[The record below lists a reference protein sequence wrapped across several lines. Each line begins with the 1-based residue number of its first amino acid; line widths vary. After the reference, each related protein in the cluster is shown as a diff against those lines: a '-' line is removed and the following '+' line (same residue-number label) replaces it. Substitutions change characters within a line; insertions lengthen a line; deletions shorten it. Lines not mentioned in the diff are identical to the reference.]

1 MGNNFAMNDQ
11 SLARSFSVRDDE
23 RDEFFHSSTYAGAQN
38 EGRIGAGAR
47 GMTIEERQALA
58 EKRKFV
64 RGYESAGLATQMASM
79 RERNI
84 STIEHGGSTIE
95 RDSTQQGISSKNR
108 GETSNRSADEAGL
121 RAVDEIGMG
130 TTDGARMRAAN
141 GMGARTSGGETDGA
155 QGGYRYSDDLT
166 KRRET
171 NSYKDYAAMAK
182 QDFRHSYGRATGG
195 MNDTTGYGGNYGSGA
210 SRGQGFAPNFGE
222 SVERNYG
229 GRQNYGSG
237 ANYGGE
243 SNYGSGANYR
253 DGATRDYGT
262 GRGYDGYRGE
272 QNYGNGQNYGAGK
285 TGQSGL
291 NSAISNT
298 QRFASNFGA
307 KFGPKKG

>member
-11 SLARSFSVRDDE
+11 SLARSFSVRNDE

-84 STIEHGGSTIE
+84 STLERGGA
-95 RDSTQQGISSKNR
+95 QQGVSSENR

-121 RAVDEIGMG
+121 RAVDRIGV
-130 TTDGARMRAAN
+130 RI
-141 GMGARTSGGETDGA
+141 GGSETDGA
-155 QGGYRYSDDLT
+155 QDGYRYSDDLA

-171 NSYKDYAAMAK
+171 NNYKDYAAMAK
-182 QDFRHSYGRATGG
+182 QDFRHSYGRATGS
-195 MNDTTGYGGNYGSGA
+195 MNGTTGYGGNYGGGT
-210 SRGQGFAPNFGE
+210 SRGQGFAPNFGK

-229 GRQNYGSG
+229 GEQNYGSG
-237 ANYGGE
+237 ANYGGRYGVE

-253 DGATRDYGT
+253 DGAARDYGT

>member
-84 STIEHGGSTIE
+84 STLERGGSTIE
-95 RDSTQQGISSKNR
+95 RGGTQQGISNENR
-108 GETSNRSADEAGL
+108 GETSDRNADEAGL
-121 RAVDEIGMG
+121 RAVDRI
-130 TTDGARMRAAN
+130 GARATDEVGVRAAN
-141 GMGARTSGGETDGA
+141 GMGTKTSGGETDGA
-155 QGGYRYSDDLT
+155 QGGYRYSDDLA

-182 QDFRHSYGRATGG
+182 QDFRHNYGRATGG
-195 MNDTTGYGGNYGSGA
+195 MNGTTGYGGNYGCGA

-222 SVERNYG
+222 SIERNYG
-229 GRQNYGSG
+229 RGYGG
-237 ANYGGE
+237 EPNYGGE
-243 SNYGSGANYR
+243 SNYGSGQKYGGEA
-253 DGATRDYGT
+253 ARDYNST
-262 GRGYDGYRGE
+262 GRGYDGYRGG
-272 QNYGNGQNYGAGK
+272 QNYGSGQNYGAGK

-298 QRFASNFGA
+298 QRFANNFGA

>member
-1 MGNNFAMNDQ
+1 MNDQ

-84 STIEHGGSTIE
+84 STIERGG
-95 RDSTQQGISSKNR
+95 TQQDVSSDNR

-130 TTDGARMRAAN
+130 TTDEVRMRAAN
-141 GMGARTSGGETDGA
+141 GMGARIGGSETDGA
-155 QGGYRYSDDLT
+155 QGGYHYSDDLA

-171 NSYKDYAAMAK
+171 NNYKDYAAMAK
-182 QDFRHSYGRATGG
+182 QDFRHNYGRAAGS
-195 MNDTTGYGGNYGSGA
+195 MNGTTGYGGNYGGGA

-229 GRQNYGSG
+229 GEQ
-237 ANYGGE
+237 
-243 SNYGSGANYR
+243 NYGSGANYR
-253 DGATRDYGT
+253 DGVAQDYGT
-262 GRGYDGYRGE
+262 GRGYDRYRGG
-272 QNYGNGQNYGAGK
+272 QNCGNGQNYGAGK

-307 KFGPKKG
+307 KFGPKKD